1 MATVQ
6 HRTCHLCEAMCGL
19 TIKVENDRVTHVA
32 GDKDD
37 PFSRG
42 HICPKGA
49 AIAELHD
56 DPDRLRHPM
65 RRNGSDWE
73 EISWEEALDQAAAG
87 ITRVQK
93 AHGKDAFG
101 FYVGNPT
108 VHSFPALTMGPA
120 LLRGIRSKHRFSAT
134 SVDQLPHM
142 VAAHQMFGH
151 QLFLPIPDIDRCDY
165 MLMLGANPMV
175 SNGSIMSVPDFR
187 ARFRE
192 VTKRGETVVVDPRR
206 TETAKEASRHLFI
219 RPGTD
224 AFFLLALVR
233 EVLNL
238 GHKLGRLAPFVD
250 GLDDLQDWVAP
261 FTPERSTAVTG
272 IAAEEVSAIAKALV
286 TNERALVYGRMG
298 TCTQEFG
305 GLSAWLLVVL
315 NIVSGNLDRPGGVMF
330 TTPATPVLEL
340 SGRGHLG
347 RWRSSVRDLPEF
359 GGELPVSALAEEA
372 EAGNIRGMMTL
383 AGNPVLSTPDGK
395 RLDAALAKMDFMVS
409 VDPYLNETTRHAN
422 LILPPCS
429 PLERPHYDLVFN
441 ALAVRNVANYS
452 PPLFETD
459 APHDGNI
466 IIGILRRVCEQRHGR
481 LHPTTLKVRALE
493 HTPVE
498 RLLDIGLRLGPYGA
512 GVAGFKPRRIGK
524 RELGPKGKLSLRYLK
539 DHPHGVDL
547 GPLTPAFPDRA
558 PTGRIQIA
566 PELYGQDL
574 ARLTQEE
581 SKVGTGM
588 RLIGRRQLRSNNSWM
603 HNLPSL
609 MKGRARCTLLM
620 HPTDAERLGLSTGD
634 EAKIE
639 TDVGAAQVPVQV
651 SDEIMP
657 GVVSLPHGFGHRRKG
672 TRLRVAEEHAGVSL
686 NDLTNPAL
694 IDALTGN
701 AVLNGVPVRVE
712 SAQG

>member
-1 MATVQ
+1 MTLH

-19 TIKVENDRVTHVA
+19 TLRVQEGRVTHVE
-32 GDKDD
+32 GDADD

-56 DPDRLRHPM
+56 DPDRLRQPM
-65 RRNGSDWE
+65 RRRGGDWE
-73 EISWEEALDQAAAG
+73 EISWDEALQEAAAG
-87 ITRVQK
+87 IARVQK
-93 AHGKDAFG
+93 EHGRDAFG

-142 VAAHQMFGH
+142 VAAQQMFGH

-192 VTKRGETVVVDPRR
+192 VTKRGETVVIDPRR
-206 TETAKEASRHLFI
+206 TETAKKASRHLFI

-233 EVLNL
+233 EVFAQ
-238 GHKLGRLAPFVD
+238 GAILGRLAPFVD

-261 FTPERSTAVTG
+261 FTAERSASITG
-272 IAAEEVSAIAKALV
+272 IEASEVRAIARALRE
-286 TNERALVYGRMG
+286 NERAVVYGRMG

-315 NIVSGNLDRPGGVMF
+315 NIVTGNLDRPGGAMF
-330 TTPATPVLEL
+330 TTPATPVLDL
-340 SGRGHLG
+340 AGRGHFG
-347 RWRSSVRDLPEF
+347 RWRSAVRDLPEF
-359 GGELPVSALAEEA
+359 GGELPVSALSEEV
-372 EAGNIRGMMTL
+372 EAGNIRGMLTL

-395 RLDAALAKMDFMVS
+395 RLDEALSGLDFMVS
-409 VDPYLNETTRHAN
+409 VDPYLNETTRHAH

-459 APHDGNI
+459 APHDGHI
-466 IIGILRRVCEQRHGR
+466 IVGILRRVLEARHGR
-481 LHPTTLKVRALE
+481 LHLNVLKARALE

-498 RLLDIGLRLGPYGA
+498 RLLDLGLRLGPYGA
-512 GVAGFKPRRIGK
+512 GIAGFKPRRIGK
-524 RELGPKGKLSLRYLK
+524 RELGPKGNLSLRYLRER
-539 DHPHGVDL
+539 PHGVDL
-547 GPLTPAFPDRA
+547 GALTPAFPDRA

-566 PELYGQDL
+566 PALYGEDL
-574 ARLTQEE
+574 TRLAEEE
-581 SKVGTGM
+581 SKVGSGM

-603 HNLPSL
+603 HNAPSL
-609 MKGRARCTLLM
+609 MKGKERCTLLI
-620 HPTDAERLGLSTGD
+620 HPEDAERLGLRSGD
-634 EAKIE
+634 DAELQ
-639 TDVGAAQVPVQV
+639 TDVGKATVPVQV

-657 GVVSLPHGFGHRRKG
+657 GVVSLPHGFGHRRRG

-701 AVLNGVPVRVE
+701 AVLNGVPVQVSR
-712 SAQG
+712 A

>member
-1 MATVQ
+1 
-6 HRTCHLCEAMCGL
+6 MCGL
-19 TIKVENDRVTHVA
+19 TLQVEGQRVTHVA

-49 AIAELHD
+49 AIADLHD
-56 DPDRLRHPM
+56 DPDRLRKPM
-65 RRNGSDWE
+65 RRRGEEWT
-73 EISWEEALDQAAAG
+73 EISWDEALDEAAAG
-87 ITRVQK
+87 IARVQK
-93 AHGKDAFG
+93 KHGRDAFG

-142 VAAHQMFGH
+142 VAAQQMFGH

-233 EVLNL
+233 EVLSRGEN
-238 GHKLGRLAPFVD
+238 LGRLRPLID
-250 GLDDLQDWVAP
+250 GLEDLREWVAP
-261 FTPERSTAVTG
+261 FTPERSAAVTG
-272 IAAEEVSAIAKALV
+272 IDAAEVESIAKALL
-286 TNERALVYGRMG
+286 TNKRAVVYGRMG

-347 RWRSSVRDLPEF
+347 RWRSAVRDLPEF
-359 GGELPVSALAEEA
+359 GGELPVSALSEEI
-372 EAGNIRGMMTL
+372 EAGNIRGMLTL

-395 RLDAALAKMDFMVS
+395 RLDNALSGMDFMVS
-409 VDPYLNETTRHAN
+409 VDPYLNETTRHAD

-466 IIGILRRVCEQRHGR
+466 IIGILRRVCEKRHGR
-481 LHPTTLKVRALE
+481 LHPTTLKARALE
-493 HTPVE
+493 QTPVE
-498 RLLDIGLRLGPYGA
+498 RLLDIGLRFGPYGA
-512 GVAGFKPRRIGK
+512 GVLGFKPQRIGK
-524 RELGPKGKLSLRYLK
+524 RELGPKGKLSLRYLQ

-558 PTGRIQIA
+558 PNGRISIA
-566 PELYGQDL
+566 PELYGEDL
-574 ARLTQEE
+574 QRLSREE
-581 SKVGTGM
+581 NNIGTGM

-603 HNLPSL
+603 HNAPSL
-609 MKGRARCTLLM
+609 MKGRPRCTLLM
-620 HPTDAERLGLSTGD
+620 HPADAERLGLSTG
-634 EAKIE
+634 EQAYVE
-639 TDVGAAQVPVQV
+639 TDVGAVELPVV
-651 SDEIMP
+651 ISDEIMP
-657 GVVSLPHGFGHRRKG
+657 GVVSIPHGFGHRRKG
-672 TRLRVAEEHAGVSL
+672 TRLRVAEANAGVSM

-701 AVLNGVPVRVE
+701 AVLNGVPVRVR
-712 SAQG
+712 AKRVPVP

>member
-1 MATVQ
+1 
-6 HRTCHLCEAMCGL
+6 MCGL
-19 TIKVENDRVTHVA
+19 TLKVEGQRVTHVE

-56 DPDRLRHPM
+56 DPDRLRKPM
-65 RRNGSDWE
+65 RRKGSEWT
-73 EISWEEALDQAAAG
+73 EISWDEALDEAAAG
-87 ITRVQK
+87 IIRVQK
-93 AHGKDAFG
+93 KHGKDAFG

-120 LLRGIRSKHRFSAT
+120 LLRGIRTKHRFSAT

-142 VAAHQMFGH
+142 VAAQQMFGH

-233 EVLNL
+233 EVLSRGEN
-238 GHKLGRLAPFVD
+238 LGRLRPFID
-250 GLDDLQDWVAP
+250 GLEDLRTWVAP
-261 FTPERSTAVTG
+261 FTPERSAALTG
-272 IAAEEVSAIAKALV
+272 IEAAEVKSIASALLRHD
-286 TNERALVYGRMG
+286 RAVVYGRMG

-340 SGRGHLG
+340 AGKGHLG
-347 RWRSSVRDLPEF
+347 RWRSGVRDLPEF
-359 GGELPVSALAEEA
+359 GGELPVSALSEEI
-372 EAGNIRGMMTL
+372 EAGNIHGMLTL
-383 AGNPVLSTPDGK
+383 AGNPALSTPDGK
-395 RLDAALAKMDFMVS
+395 RLENALSGMDFIVS
-409 VDPYLNETTRHAN
+409 IDPYLNETTRHAN

-459 APHDGNI
+459 APHDGHI
-466 IIGILRRVCEQRHGR
+466 ITGLLRRVCEKRHGR
-481 LHPTTLKVRALE
+481 LHPTTLKARALE
-493 HTPVE
+493 LTPVE
-498 RLLDIGLRLGPYGA
+498 RLLDIGLRFGPYGA
-512 GVAGFKPRRIGK
+512 GAFGFKPRRIGN
-524 RELGPKGKLSLRYLK
+524 RDLGPKGKLSLRYLEER
-539 DHPHGVDL
+539 PHGVDL
-547 GPLTPAFPDRA
+547 GPLAPAFPDRA
-558 PTGRIQIA
+558 PTGRIRIA
-566 PELYGQDL
+566 PELYGYDL
-574 ARLTQEE
+574 QRLSRAE
-581 SKVGTGM
+581 SELGTGM

-603 HNLPSL
+603 HNAPSL
-609 MKGRARCTLLM
+609 MKGRPRCTLMM
-620 HPTDAERLGLSTGD
+620 HPTDAERLGLSNGD
-634 EAKIE
+634 EAHVE
-639 TDVGAAQVPVQV
+639 SDVGAVSLPVVV

-657 GVVSLPHGFGHRRKG
+657 GVVSIPHGFGHRRKG
-672 TRLRVAEEHAGVSL
+672 TRLRVAEEHAGVSM

-694 IDALTGN
+694 IDSLTGN
-701 AVLNGVPVRVE
+701 AVLNGVPVRVR
-712 SAQG
+712 SARA